1 MRIVAAL
8 LLSAVVAANVGC
20 DSRSGSSGTS
30 STASGPVDDAAALMQ
45 ASRDWAKAAASR
57 DVEGTLSYWAD
68 DAILFQ
74 PDVPALVGKP
84 AIRAMV
90 ERGMKDPNFSITWEP
105 ERAVIS
111 EAGDMGYLI
120 EHNRITFADPTG
132 KTQTI
137 RGKGVTIWKKDANG
151 TWKNVVDIFNRTPTE
166 RALPAEGAGG

>member
-20 DSRSGSSGTS
+20 DSRSAS

-57 DVEGTLSYWAD
+57 DVEGTLSYWAE
-68 DAILFQ
+68 DAILFE

-90 ERGMKDPNFSITWEP
+90 ERGMKDPSFTITWEP

-132 KTQTI
+132 KSQTI

-166 RALPAEGAGG
+166 RALPDEGSGG